1 MTVHANS
8 WNCDTNRYKCIQ
20 ICFFPIEYISYFLL
34 KTHVFFHILKICLIS
49 TIKDVLF
56 EWKSSRI
63 SGIVKRPIQE
73 PAVFWPSSLQLEWL
87 VRARFCQT
95 VGNKCGWWLDI
106 FIFMVRNILILNIFQ
121 FIHRL
126 YCMASNIWILSTL
139 SNGLWQ
145 TCSW

>member
-63 SGIVKRPIQE
+63 SGIFKRPIKE